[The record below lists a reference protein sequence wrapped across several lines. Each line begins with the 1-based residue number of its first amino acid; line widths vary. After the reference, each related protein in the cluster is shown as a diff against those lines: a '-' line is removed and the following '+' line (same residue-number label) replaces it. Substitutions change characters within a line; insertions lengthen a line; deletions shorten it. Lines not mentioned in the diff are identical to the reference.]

1 MAYRQFEKRHGSV
14 LCRELIGYDLSDP
27 EELEKA
33 RNAEVFEGK
42 CTGFIRGTVEILRS
56 LGEN

>member
-1 MAYRQFEKRHGSV
+1 MEVSYE
-14 LCRELIGYDLSDP
+14 ELIGYDLSDP

-33 RNAEVFEGK
+33 RNAEAFEEK
-42 CTGFIRGTVEILRS
+42 CTGFIRATVEILRS